1 MKVADTTLDLSVLPR
16 QARQEL
22 VDFYEFLA
30 QKYQA
35 VPEPPTEPAF
45 AAFLRTPIQAPHW
58 IPYTRVALHER

>member
-1 MKVADTTLDLSVLPR
+1 VKVLTYSEPS
-16 QARQEL
+16 Q
-22 VDFYEFLA
+22 FLA

>member
-1 MKVADTTLDLSVLPR
+1 WQAYEIVKVLTYSEPS
-16 QARQEL
+16 Q
-22 VDFYEFLA
+22 FLA